1 MNLLKM
7 KLFRLSSYLIIVVLI
22 FYSCDTVLEDDLVNE
37 GKYTFWSNFDGPPID
52 IFVDN
57 IHYGTI
63 DLFYPDNPG
72 CEAEGCVTVTL
83 PAGDYEFKAIEQFNS
98 SGTPSEWNGTISI
111 KANTCSTL
119 GLSL

>member
-1 MNLLKM
+1 MYLLKM
-7 KLFRLSSYLIIVVLI
+7 KLFRLISFILVSAFV
-22 FYSCDTVLEDDLVNE
+22 FYGCDSVLEEGLIEE

-52 IFVDN
+52 IFIDN

-63 DLFYPDNPG
+63 ELFYPDNPG

-83 PAGDYEFKAIEQFNS
+83 PVGDYDFEAIEQYNN

-111 KANTCSTL
+111 TDNTCGTL
-119 GLSL
+119 GLSP